1 MCRFRFTCRCTGL
14 VVGVALL
21 NAASLEAR
29 QASGERADSA
39 RLYPLEALVVTAER
53 RAAALEL
60 STSAVTVLDGDEL
73 RALPVR
79 TLAEA
84 LRQAPGIAFVDFDGT
99 GLDPQVMTR
108 GFYGGGEAEHVMLL
122 VDGRPLNALE
132 SGRAPWDLIPL
143 SSVESIEVV
152 RGSGSAPWGD
162 AAMGGVINVITRR
175 DGESSGRVSLAGG
188 QHGVARGSA
197 SLSGE
202 WSGMPGSVFA
212 SASTADGW
220 RDHARR
226 RTGAFG
232 ATLGVIDTPARRLEL
247 STLNDWRRYDEPGP
261 LIGRTLFD
269 RAESSPFYRF
279 DEVEERYHR
288 VAIDGRFAAG
298 ATSTLV
304 ASLTGDYRHSDR
316 VRTVPLA
323 PAFADTK
330 ARVLSTARLI
340 GSTQLEL
347 DGPLPGDDALMI
359 GADASVGHIESR
371 YHDFMMGSPE
381 VYAAADASRGDVVA
395 SGAGWRNAAAGFLGY
410 TVDITPAVRFT
421 TGARVDWL
429 RDSFDEDDAQEA
441 AEDHSTSHVAFS
453 PRAGLNVQYLDRAR
467 QHGRVYFTIARSF
480 KAPTPDQ
487 LYDQRTFPVDFPPF
501 QIGFANDQLDPQY
514 ATSYEAGVYH
524 HADIVPGALAAELT
538 LSAYHMDIRDEID
551 FDIAS
556 FGYQNIGRSRHRG
569 IEAGLDLRGVRPYSA
584 FVRYALQAVTSRVDG
599 ENFGNAL
606 KAIPRHFI
614 VAGARA
620 GHEDAGPAVSLTATT
635 ARRIWLDDANTMRL
649 PDWTRWDT
657 RVSWAVAGLTVHA
670 DVYNLFDAEYST
682 AGFPDSA
689 DPTTTHYYPAAG
701 RTLYVGLSRS
711 WP

>member
-1 MCRFRFTCRCTGL
+1 
-14 VVGVALL
+14 
-21 NAASLEAR
+21 
-29 QASGERADSA
+29 
-39 RLYPLEALVVTAER
+39 
-53 RAAALEL
+53 
-60 STSAVTVLDGDEL
+60 
-73 RALPVR
+73 
-79 TLAEA
+79 
-84 LRQAPGIAFVDFDGT
+84 
-99 GLDPQVMTR
+99 
-108 GFYGGGEAEHVMLL
+108 
-122 VDGRPLNALE
+122 
-132 SGRAPWDLIPL
+132 
-143 SSVESIEVV
+143 
-152 RGSGSAPWGD
+152 
-162 AAMGGVINVITRR
+162 
-175 DGESSGRVSLAGG
+175 
-188 QHGVARGSA
+188 

-220 RDHARR
+220 RDHAQR

-359 GADASVGHIESR
+359 GADASLGHIESR

-381 VYAAADASRGDVVA
+381 VYAAAEASRGDVVA

-453 PRAGLNVQYLDRAR
+453 PRAGLNVQYLDGAR

-487 LYDQRTFPVDFPPF
+487 LYDQRTFPVEFPPF

-514 ATSYEAGVYH
+514 ASSYEAGVYH

-620 GHEDAGPAVSLTATT
+620 GREDAGPAVSLTATT

-649 PDWTRWDT
+649 PDWTRWDA

-682 AGFPDSA
+682 TGFPDSA
-689 DPTTTHYYPAAG
+689 DPTTIHYYPAAG
-701 RTLYVGLSRS
+701 RTLYVGVSRS